1 VDLIQ
6 TVLDQKGGELL
17 SALIQKTTMDKT
29 QAESF
34 LPEAGRSVMD
44 AMTSSASEL
53 DTETIAS
60 TANMTRL
67 VDRIDVGALASRAGI
82 SAEQGMSGISTIVPM
97 VLGFLGESGD
107 AGALLGLA
115 AKAKA
120 LGGSLGAV
128 KGLGKLFG

>member
-1 VDLIQ
+1 MDLIQ

-17 SALIQKTTMDKT
+17 SALIEKTTMDKT

-44 AMTSSASEL
+44 AMASSASEL
-53 DTETIAS
+53 DTETFAS
-60 TANMTRL
+60 KANVSRL
-67 VDRIDVGALASRAGI
+67 ADKIDVAALASRAGI
-82 SAEQGMSGISTIVPM
+82 SADQGESGLSTIVPM

-115 AKAKA
+115 TQAKT
-120 LGGSLGAV
+120 LGGSLGRV